1 MLDTPF
7 AGEEY
12 VKPTNLAID
21 KRLEKNSHLWESD
34 TTQYYWAKTSYDY
47 HLSSQKFENDYYFK
61 GDSE

>member
-34 TTQYYWAKTSYDY
+34 TTQYY
-47 HLSSQKFENDYYFK
+47 
-61 GDSE
+61 